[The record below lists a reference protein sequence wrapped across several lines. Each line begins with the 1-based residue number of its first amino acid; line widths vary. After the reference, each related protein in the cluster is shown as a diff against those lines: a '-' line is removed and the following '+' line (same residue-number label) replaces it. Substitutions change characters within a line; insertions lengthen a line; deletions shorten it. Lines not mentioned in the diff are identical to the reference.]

1 MAILNPNSTSPNWPP
16 APEFTKESLGPTHYQ
31 KIYGGGQAGIYRQ
44 EYFSGSQCGVYIG
57 DIYVDEVTFMQYMVH
72 QSKTPIYGYASQ
84 LLDAVAP
91 GVVLVEG
98 SMSVN
103 FKEAGYLW
111 LCLARYKA
119 FEQTTELAVKK
130 VLGSYV
136 GNEQDLKGVRIG
148 SPRWLAQYGSEKER
162 SGTTLGGANIPFL
175 SKAQAK
181 DTINQE
187 TIEVIGRVTRGE
199 ASQGER
205 FALYRAISG
214 LVAPENGSE
223 QSTAFEILMS
233 EFESKVWLSAP
244 KGAKLDLDYA
254 ARRTDDNS
262 FDDFDIFVTYGD
274 WTNPAASK
282 TVRRIRGVRLTSMG
296 QEVHTTGEPIQ
307 ENYQFLARNIL

>member
-1 MAILNPNSTSPNWPP
+1 MALTDLNPEPSS
-16 APEFTKESLGPTHYQ
+16 YQ
-31 KIYGGGQAGIYRQ
+31 KIYGGGQAGVYRQ
-44 EYFSGSQCGVYIG
+44 EYFSGSQCGIYIG
-57 DIYVDEVTFMQYMVH
+57 DIYVDEVTFLQYMIH

-111 LCLARYKA
+111 LVLARYKA
-119 FEQTTELAVKK
+119 FEFATDQAVKK
-130 VLGSYV
+130 ALGGFLTKKKDIASEFKR
-136 GNEQDLKGVRIG
+136 NNFWA
-148 SPRWLAQYGSEKER
+148 SQYGSDKQS
-162 SGTTLGGANIPFL
+162 SGVELGGANIPFL
-175 SKAQAK
+175 KYAQKNAVLGA
-181 DTINQE
+181 DTIE
-187 TIEVIGRVTRGE
+187 AIGRVTRGE

-205 FALYRAISG
+205 FALYRAIAGVVSPESG
-214 LVAPENGSE
+214 D
-223 QSTAFEILMS
+223 QSSTFEILMS
-233 EFESKVWLSAP
+233 EFENRVWQGTA
-244 KGAKLDLDYA
+244 KGAKLDTDSA

-296 QEVHTTGEPIQ
+296 QTINATGEPLQDQYTFI
-307 ENYQFLARNIL
+307 ARSII